1 MSNLSVGRGVYFCT
15 EDIIPPG
22 ENFLLT
28 SDLFIRLFTAYEY
41 LAKMK
46 FVIQDLLGQSDSE
59 FEQYLEDFVKGWRIN
74 DSFFQ
79 KINICGPEY
88 DAMGYG
94 HDEDE
99 DDYGYAETERVPED
113 RLERIFK
120 TIAILPSLR
129 EIAISPSYYSENDDA
144 LATSRLCWLLSK
156 DSKVETLGIRGL
168 EVHDQA
174 DVEKLALAFSTATS
188 IKSLCIDKMY
198 IGYRDVKTLVPL
210 MEALAQL
217 PMTKIRLVLD
227 SYGKDEAT
235 KRYAQE
241 SLAVFKQAYPHEMK
255 DAAFFLELA
264 LWKSKIDMKYHDAE
278 GGDQLRDDTATDM
291 RGKCRINCGS
301 EIIIPNVLPF
311 LTGLHG
317 VELKTNPRSAFWHS
331 YPELRNCI
339 GLDAGI

>member
-1 MSNLSVGRGVYFCT
+1 
-15 EDIIPPG
+15 
-22 ENFLLT
+22 
-28 SDLFIRLFTAYEY
+28 
-41 LAKMK
+41 MK

-59 FEQYLEDFVKGWRIN
+59 FEQYLEDFGKGWRIN

-79 KINICGPEY
+79 KISICGPEY

-129 EIAISPSYYSENDDA
+129 EIAVSPSYYSENDDA
-144 LATSRLCWLLSK
+144 LAASRLCWLLSK

-198 IGYRDVKTLVPL
+198 IGYRDVKTLAPFMEAWATFGIRDVKSVAPL
-210 MEALAQL
+210 MKVLAQL

-227 SYGKDEAT
+227 SYGNNEAL
-235 KRYAQE
+235 KSYAQE
-241 SLAVFKQAYPHEMK
+241 SLAVFKKAYPHQME

-264 LWKSKIDMKYHDAE
+264 LWKSKIDMKSYDA
-278 GGDQLRDDTATDM
+278 GRGDQLRDDTATDM

-301 EIIIPNVLPF
+301 EIIIPSVLPF